1 MRAWVV
7 AAMAV
12 LMCVHVVAISAMA
25 QPSSVD
31 ELLKEAGS
39 KYYLGEYAEAKEIY
53 LKVLELDERNVFAL
67 YGVANCLY
75 ALESYAEAIEYYE
88 RALDVQP
95 DNVVLLNN
103 IANAY
108 YALKRYEDAIAYYER
123 ALRVDPA
130 NEVVLENLANAQYA
144 AGDYEGADATLKK
157 LERVRL
163 PTYILTA
170 RTLMERGNYT
180 GAIQY
185 YQRALDVEP
194 ENISLLVELSYAQY
208 RSGSLEDALATHAKA
223 LERMERARGYSGAL
237 SLSDD
242 SGRVVRL
249 AEVGIPYTLRL
260 ALEPGPDAR
269 AGYVYVKIYGSED
282 SEDTPAVWVDG
293 RPYYA
298 PIILRSD
305 ERAGPRVVFTQAGT
319 YTFQLNEADAQYVV
333 QVLDPA
339 RMSELASQRAMSTY
353 VGGLLLM
360 AGIGVV
366 LLGFIAYRLGRGMGR

>member
-1 MRAWVV
+1 MATI
-7 AAMAV
+7 AV
-12 LMCVHVVAISAMA
+12 LMCVHVMAISAMA
-25 QPSSVD
+25 QSSSVD
-31 ELLKEAGS
+31 ELLKEASS
-39 KYYLGEYAEAKEIY
+39 KYHLGEYAEAREIY
-53 LKVLELDERNVFAL
+53 LEVLELDEQNVFAL

-75 ALESYAEAIEYYE
+75 ALGSYDEAIEYYE

-103 IANAY
+103 IANTY

-123 ALRVDPA
+123 ALRVDPV

-144 AGDYEGADATLKK
+144 AGDYVGADATLKR
-157 LERVRL
+157 LGRVRL
-163 PTYILTA
+163 PTYVLTA

-208 RSGSLEDALATHAKA
+208 RSGSLEDALATHARA
-223 LERMERARGYSGAL
+223 LESMERARGYSGVL
-237 SLSDD
+237 SLSDG
-242 SGRVVRL
+242 SGRAVSL
-249 AEVGIPYTLRL
+249 AEVGTPYTLRL

-269 AGYVYVKIYGSED
+269 AGYVYVRIYAPSQ
-282 SEDTPAVWVDG
+282 DTPAVWVDD

-305 ERAGPRVVFTQAGT
+305 VRAGPKVVFTQAGT

-339 RMSELASQRAMSTY
+339 RMSELASQRAMSMY
-353 VGGLLLM
+353 MGGLLLM

-366 LLGFIAYRLGRGMGR
+366 LLGFIAYRLTRGMGW